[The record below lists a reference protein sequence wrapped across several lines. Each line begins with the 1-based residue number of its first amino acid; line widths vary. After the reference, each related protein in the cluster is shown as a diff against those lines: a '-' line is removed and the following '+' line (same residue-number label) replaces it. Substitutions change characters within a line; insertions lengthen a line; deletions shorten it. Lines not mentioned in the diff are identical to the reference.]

1 MLQRNKRDVTKAS
14 GNYSS
19 ITSTTSEKGGEKVA
33 EEVKILYAKTPITVQ
48 QNTNMQVASAALL
61 GEIIALSH
69 KTGYAYASNSHY
81 AERLGVSKR
90 SIISYM
96 NELDDF
102 GYIRRVHT
110 AQGKNNTLRVI
121 YVNFKKLEEE
131 TAQLRCERQ
140 NTNEQEIDVEE
151 LFVEKNLPSETSSLP
166 SEESAP
172 PSEKSAQGSE
182 KDDTGGVKNLL
193 GGSEEVAPKDS
204 IHYSINHSIY
214 ESIKESIKDDDSDRK
229 PEISDSSQ
237 QVEKP
242 SSKDNR
248 PNGLSAP
255 SVADV
260 PIKIPINESVVSK
273 EPKSNYDFSF
283 STIQYLAS
291 RESSSYKKTAS
302 LYPNKDNINDAVRY
316 FAKVA
321 SVELN
326 IPELRE
332 EIKNLPATESR
343 EFLEYLEFKVKQK
356 RAIPIS

>member
-1 MLQRNKRDVTKAS
+1 
-14 GNYSS
+14 
-19 ITSTTSEKGGEKVA
+19 
-33 EEVKILYAKTPITVQ
+33 
-48 QNTNMQVASAALL
+48 
-61 GEIIALSH
+61 
-69 KTGYAYASNSHY
+69 
-81 AERLGVSKR
+81 
-90 SIISYM
+90 
-96 NELDDF
+96 
-102 GYIRRVHT
+102 
-110 AQGKNNTLRVI
+110 
-121 YVNFKKLEEE
+121 
-131 TAQLRCERQ
+131 
-140 NTNEQEIDVEE
+140 
-151 LFVEKNLPSETSSLP
+151 
-166 SEESAP
+166 
-172 PSEKSAQGSE
+172 
-182 KDDTGGVKNLL
+182 LL
-193 GGSEEVAPKDS
+193 GGIANSANKDS
-204 IHYSINHSIY
+204 INYSINYSIND
-214 ESIKESIKDDDSDRK
+214 SINNSIKD
-229 PEISDSSQ
+229 SDSEKILGFSNDSQ
-237 QVEKP
+237 QAETS

-260 PIKIPINESVVSK
+260 PVKIPINESVVSK

-302 LYPNKDNINDAVRY
+302 LYPNKDNIDDAVRY